1 MEASGDAPSLC
12 TFGPKAW
19 LRARHQGRSPRHA
32 LTIRQCPEIGLK
44 SRRRCVIVAPPNRGA
59 YEEAQMARNKT
70 ANKGGGESA
79 KAVSERAHK
88 GPAGFPS
95 MKHGRASGR
104 FRDNAPPRKRG

>member
-12 TFGPKAW
+12 TLGPKAW
-19 LRARHQGRSPRHA
+19 LRARHQGRSPRYA
-32 LTIRQCPEIGLK
+32 LTIRQCPEFGLK

-79 KAVSERAHK
+79 KAVSERAYK

-104 FRDNAPPRKRG
+104 FRDNAPPRKRS